1 MSDGRHELERS
12 ILSAAA
18 FSHEDFYEIEARI
31 GPDAFQTPEH
41 RTLWRVLEHFAQQ
54 GEPFDLVLI
63 AERVVK
69 KHPKAEQDVVDVFA
83 ATFEQA
89 HLRYYCDR
97 MNDLVAAEKVREI
110 AEELTRDGDPDVD
123 RYITK
128 LDDAR
133 QRQRDEWVT
142 MADAIASLKEQ
153 KENPA
158 AVHSTGLPGLN
169 DALNS
174 GLRDGQLCVVGGR
187 PGAGKSVLMLQ
198 MGLAAVTDDQVAA
211 VVSLEMTAA
220 ELAGRLE
227 NRFQDPNKL
236 EGLPLVFMD
245 STSNLGTIL
254 ALLRVLARRKKLGCV
269 VVDYLQLLEVTIGRH
284 DNRERQIATASRN
297 LKRLAIE
304 LKVPV
309 IVGSQLNR
317 ESAKNEGKPKLTDL
331 RESGA
336 IEQDADVVLL
346 LHSEE
351 RDGDYEHNLQVAKNR
366 NGQSGDH
373 ISLRLIGSRFVF
385 KQVDQSKPAGDNEE
399 HDTDWTEEEFQK

>member
-1 MSDGRHELERS
+1 MADSRHGLERS

-18 FSHEDFYEIEARI
+18 YSHEDFYEIEARI

-41 RTLWRVLEHFAQQ
+41 RTLWRVLEQFAE
-54 GEPFDLVLI
+54 GGKPFDLVLVT
-63 AERVVK
+63 EQVLR
-69 KHPKAEQDVVDVFA
+69 KHPRATPDVEDVFA
-83 ATFEQA
+83 ASFEQA

-97 MNDLVAAEKVREI
+97 MNDLIASEKVREI
-110 AEELTRDGDPDVD
+110 AEDLTRDGDPDVD
-123 RYITK
+123 EYITK

-133 QRQRDEWVT
+133 QRRRDEWVT
-142 MADAIASLKEQ
+142 MTDAIASLQEQ
-153 KENPA
+153 KANPA
-158 AVHSTGLPGLN
+158 AVHSTGLPRLN

-227 NRFQDPNKL
+227 DRFRDQQKL
-236 EGLPLVFMD
+236 KSLPLVFMD

-254 ALLRVLARRKKLGCV
+254 ALLRVLAKRKKLGCV
-269 VVDYLQLLEVTIGRH
+269 VVDYLQLLEVTTGRH
-284 DNRERQIATASRN
+284 ENRERQIATASRN

-346 LHSEE
+346 LHREE
-351 RDGDYEHNLQVAKNR
+351 GESGHEHNLQVAKNR
-366 NGQSGDH
+366 NGEPGQN
-373 ISLRLIGSRFVF
+373 ISLELKGVRFVF
-385 KQVDQSKPAGDNEE
+385 EQIDQDIIG
-399 HDTDWTEEEFQK
+399 TEWIGELP

>member
-1 MSDGRHELERS
+1 MSDSRHGLERS
-12 ILSAAA
+12 VLSAAA
-18 FSHEDFYEIEARI
+18 YSHEDFYEIEARI

-41 RTLWRVLEHFAQQ
+41 RTLWRVLEQFAES
-54 GEPFDLVLI
+54 GKPFDLVLVT
-63 AERVVK
+63 EQVLRR
-69 KHPKAEQDVVDVFA
+69 HPRAAPDVEDVFA
-83 ATFEQA
+83 ASFEQA

-97 MNDLVAAEKVREI
+97 MNDLIAAEKVREI
-110 AEELTRDGDPDVD
+110 AEDLTRDGDPDVD
-123 RYITK
+123 EYITK

-133 QRQRDEWVT
+133 QRRRDEWVT
-142 MADAIASLKEQ
+142 MADAITSLKEQ

-158 AVHSTGLPGLN
+158 AVHSTGLPRLN
-169 DALNS
+169 TALNS

-227 NRFQDPNKL
+227 NRFQDPKKL

-254 ALLRVLARRKKLGCV
+254 ALLRVLAKRKKLGCV
-269 VVDYLQLLEVTIGRH
+269 VVDYLQLLEVTTGRH
-284 DNRERQIATASRN
+284 ENRERQIATASRN

-317 ESAKNEGKPKLTDL
+317 ESAKNEGRPKLTDL

-346 LHSEE
+346 LHREESES
-351 RDGDYEHNLQVAKNR
+351 GYEHNLQVAKNR
-366 NGQSGDH
+366 NGEPGQN
-373 ISLRLIGSRFVF
+373 ISLELKGGQFVF
-385 KQVDQSKPAGDNEE
+385 EQVDHDIIETEWIGDLP
-399 HDTDWTEEEFQK
+399 

>member
-1 MSDGRHELERS
+1 
-12 ILSAAA
+12 
-18 FSHEDFYEIEARI
+18 
-31 GPDAFQTPEH
+31 
-41 RTLWRVLEHFAQQ
+41 
-54 GEPFDLVLI
+54 
-63 AERVVK
+63 
-69 KHPKAEQDVVDVFA
+69 
-83 ATFEQA
+83 
-89 HLRYYCDR
+89 
-97 MNDLVAAEKVREI
+97 MNDLVAADKIREI
-110 AEELTRDGDPDVD
+110 AEDLTRDGSPDVD
-123 RYITK
+123 EYITK

-133 QRQRDEWVT
+133 QKRRDEWVT

-227 NRFQDPNKL
+227 GRFEDPQKL
-236 EGLPLVFMD
+236 ERLPLVFMD

-254 ALLRVLARRKKLGCV
+254 ALLRVLARRKKLGCI
-269 VVDYLQLLEVTIGRH
+269 VVDYLQLLEVTTGRH
-284 DNRERQIATASRN
+284 ENRERQIATASRN

-317 ESAKNEGKPKLTDL
+317 ESAKNEGKPRLTDL

-346 LHSEE
+346 LHAEE
-351 RDGDYEHNLQVAKNR
+351 TESGTAHNLQVAKNR
-366 NGQSGDH
+366 NGEAGRN
-373 ISLRLIGSRFVF
+373 ISLDLKGGRFVF
-385 KQVDQSKPAGDNEE
+385 EQIDRDIIN
-399 HDTDWTEEEFQK
+399 TEWIGEMP

>member
-1 MSDGRHELERS
+1 
-12 ILSAAA
+12 
-18 FSHEDFYEIEARI
+18 
-31 GPDAFQTPEH
+31 
-41 RTLWRVLEHFAQQ
+41 
-54 GEPFDLVLI
+54 
-63 AERVVK
+63 
-69 KHPKAEQDVVDVFA
+69 
-83 ATFEQA
+83 
-89 HLRYYCDR
+89 
-97 MNDLVAAEKVREI
+97 
-110 AEELTRDGDPDVD
+110 
-123 RYITK
+123 
-128 LDDAR
+128 
-133 QRQRDEWVT
+133 
-142 MADAIASLKEQ
+142 
-153 KENPA
+153 
-158 AVHSTGLPGLN
+158 
-169 DALNS
+169 
-174 GLRDGQLCVVGGR
+174 
-187 PGAGKSVLMLQ
+187 MLQ

-269 VVDYLQLLEVTIGRH
+269 VVDYLQLLEVTTGRH

-317 ESAKNEGKPKLTDL
+317 ESAKNDGKPKLTDL

-346 LHSEE
+346 LHSEAKE
-351 RDGDYEHNLQVAKNR
+351 SWCEHNLEVAKNR

-373 ISLRLIGSRFVF
+373 ISLRLIGNRFVF
-385 KQVDQSKPAGDNEE
+385 KQVDQSKPAGDNKE
-399 HDTDWTEEEFQK
+399 HDTDWTDQEFQE

>member
-1 MSDGRHELERS
+1 MSDGRHALERS

-54 GEPFDLVLI
+54 GEPFDFVLI
-63 AERVVK
+63 AERVVG
-69 KHPKAEQDVVDVFA
+69 KHPKAGPDVADVLA
-83 ATFEQA
+83 ATFEQS

-110 AEELTRDGDPDVD
+110 AEELTRDGNPDVD
-123 RYITK
+123 KYITK

-133 QRQRDEWVT
+133 QRRRDEWVT
-142 MADAIASLKEQ
+142 MVDAIASLKEQ

-169 DALNS
+169 MALNS

-198 MGLAAVTDDQVAA
+198 MGLAAVTDDQITA

-227 NRFQDPNKL
+227 SRFQDPEKL

-269 VVDYLQLLEVTIGRH
+269 VVDYLQLLEVTTGRH
-284 DNRERQIATASRN
+284 ENRERQIATASRN

-336 IEQDADVVLL
+336 IEQDADIVLL
-346 LHSEE
+346 LHAEE
-351 RDGDYEHNLQVAKNR
+351 TESGTRHNLQVAKNR
-366 NGQSGDH
+366 NGEPG
-373 ISLRLIGSRFVF
+373 RNIGLELKGGQFVF
-385 KQVDQSKPAGDNEE
+385 GQIDRDIIE
-399 HDTDWTEEEFQK
+399 TEWIGELP

>member
-1 MSDGRHELERS
+1 MSDGRHALERS

-18 FSHEDFYEIEARI
+18 FSHQDFFEIEARI

-69 KHPKAEQDVVDVFA
+69 KHPKAEQDIVDVFA

-97 MNDLVAAEKVREI
+97 MNDLVAADKIREI
-110 AEELTRDGDPDVD
+110 AEELTRDSTPDVD
-123 RYITK
+123 EYITK

-133 QRQRDEWVT
+133 QRRRDEWVT

-269 VVDYLQLLEVTIGRH
+269 VVDYLQLLEVTTGRH

-351 RDGDYEHNLQVAKNR
+351 RDGGFEHNLQVAKNR
-366 NGQSGDH
+366 NGEPGRN
-373 ISLRLIGSRFVF
+373 ISLELKGGQFVF
-385 KQVDQSKPAGDNEE
+385 EQIDRDIIE
-399 HDTDWTEEEFQK
+399 TEWIGELP

>member
-1 MSDGRHELERS
+1 MSDSRHGLERS
-12 ILSAAA
+12 VLSAAA
-18 FSHEDFYEIEARI
+18 YSHEDFYEIEARI

-41 RTLWRVLEHFAQQ
+41 RTLWRVLEQFAES
-54 GEPFDLVLI
+54 GKPFDLVLVT
-63 AERVVK
+63 EQVLRR
-69 KHPKAEQDVVDVFA
+69 HPRAAPDVEDVFA
-83 ATFEQA
+83 ASFEQA

-97 MNDLVAAEKVREI
+97 MNDLIAAEKVREI
-110 AEELTRDGDPDVD
+110 AEDLTRDGDPDVD
-123 RYITK
+123 EYITK

-133 QRQRDEWVT
+133 QRRRDEWVT
-142 MADAIASLKEQ
+142 MADAITALKEQ

-158 AVHSTGLPGLN
+158 AVHSTGLPRLN
-169 DALNS
+169 TALNS

-227 NRFQDPNKL
+227 NRFQDPKKL

-254 ALLRVLARRKKLGCV
+254 ALLRVLAKRKKLGCV
-269 VVDYLQLLEVTIGRH
+269 VVDYLQLLEVTTGRH
-284 DNRERQIATASRN
+284 ENRERQIATASRN

-317 ESAKNEGKPKLTDL
+317 ESAKNEGRPKLTDL

-346 LHSEE
+346 LHREESES
-351 RDGDYEHNLQVAKNR
+351 GYEHNLQVAKNR
-366 NGQSGDH
+366 NGEPGQN
-373 ISLRLIGSRFVF
+373 ISLELKGGQFVF
-385 KQVDQSKPAGDNEE
+385 EQVDHDIIETEWIGDLP
-399 HDTDWTEEEFQK
+399 